1 MLVKSGSTVAGIA
14 VHPSQLKNGEQL
26 PQFLSLPWWSAV
38 CCTAISSSAQSSIMQ
53 QGKTANSSI

>member
-1 MLVKSGSTVAGIA
+1 MLVKSGSTVAEIA

-26 PQFLSLPWWSAV
+26 PQFSSVSWWSVV
-38 CCTAISSSAQSSIMQ
+38 CSTGISSSAQSSIMQ